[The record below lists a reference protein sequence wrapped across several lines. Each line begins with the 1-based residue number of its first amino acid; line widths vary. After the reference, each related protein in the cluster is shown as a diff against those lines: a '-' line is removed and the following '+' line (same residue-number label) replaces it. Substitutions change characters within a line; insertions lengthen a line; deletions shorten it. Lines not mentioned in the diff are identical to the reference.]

1 MALAADWKERY
12 ASWLETNRPLL
23 EVKKWKEAFEAYPW
37 VKNPEAPFAT
47 LEKPLSQA
55 KVALVSSAGLYLPG
69 QEPFT
74 AEAITGDP
82 SFRELPRGVDLR
94 ETSIAHTHYDHR
106 YALEDRNSVFP
117 LDVLEDLIG
126 AGEVGELTE
135 RHYSFSGYNTDAAA
149 VVEGSAPELARKLKD
164 AGAEAVLLVPV

>member
-1 MALAADWKERY
+1 MALAEDWKERY

-23 EVKKWKEAFEAYPW
+23 EAAKWKEAFEGYPW
-37 VKNPEAPFAT
+37 VKNPDAPFAPM
-47 LEKPLSQA
+47 EKPVNEA
-55 KVALVSSAGLYLPG
+55 RVALVSSAGLYLPG

-74 AEAITGDP
+74 AEEITGDP
-82 SFRELPRGVDLR
+82 TFRELSRGVDLR
-94 ETSIAHTHYDHR
+94 ETSIAHDHYDHR

-117 LDVLEDLIG
+117 LDVLEDLAA

-149 VVEGSAPELARKLKD
+149 VVEGSAPDLARRLKE
-164 AGAEAVLLVPV
+164 AGTDAVLLVPI